1 MPAESNRPLVS
12 VVIPAYNCEEHIEQ
26 ALRSVIE
33 QTLQDIEVICVD
45 DGSTDCTGAILDVFA
60 EHDSRVRVIH
70 QANAGEGA
78 ARNAGLAL
86 ARGRYLHF
94 MDADDFL
101 DRTMLKKMSDA
112 AQRGDCDIVICGVS
126 FYNTQTGKSGP
137 MDWGCN
143 WRAFPYGTFTCLDN
157 PDDIFRCFQNW
168 TWNKLFCA
176 EFVEREGLRFD
187 EVQRCADLYFV
198 MCALVTASAIRCV
211 PEQLYYYRTN
221 NPTSNIATCDRAP
234 LDFYQ
239 SFERTHDWLV
249 RRGVYEPV
257 AKAFRNWAIGAVFS
271 NFCQLRSWNAFCELY
286 DYLRADDCA
295 ALHALGLLDMEESD
309 YQDAAD
315 VQKMKA
321 LVNSHDANELL
332 FALFRS
338 ANARIEGLIE
348 DSCVQ
353 EKVQDSV
360 GLSLRQVAHAVKAN
374 ASEASYNLHG

>member
-1 MPAESNRPLVS
+1 MPGENDRPLVS

-26 ALRSVIE
+26 ALRSVIG

-60 EHDSRVRVIH
+60 EHDGRVHVIH

-78 ARNAGLAL
+78 ARNAGLDV
-86 ARGRYLHF
+86 ARGSYLHF

-101 DRTMLKKMSDA
+101 DHTMLKKMTDA
-112 AQRGDCDIVICGVS
+112 AQRGSCDIVICGVS
-126 FYNTQTGKSGP
+126 FYNTQTGLSGP

-143 WRAFPYGTFTCLDN
+143 WRAFPYGTFNCLDN

-168 TWNKLFCA
+168 TWNKLFRA
-176 EFVEREGLRFD
+176 EFVHAEGLRFD

-198 MCALVTASAIRCV
+198 MRALVVARAMRCV

-239 SFERTHDWLV
+239 SFVRTHEWLV
-249 RRGVYEPV
+249 QRGVFEPV

-271 NFCQLRSWNAFCELY
+271 NFCQLRSWSAFCELY

-295 ALHALGLLDMEESD
+295 QLRMLGLLDLPEGG

-315 VQKMKA
+315 IQKMQA
-321 LVNSHDANELL
+321 LVNSKDATELL
-332 FALFRS
+332 FVLFRC
-338 ANARIEGLIE
+338 ANVRIERLIE
-348 DSCVQ
+348 DACVEQ
-353 EKVQDSV
+353 KTRDSL
-360 GLSLRQVAHAVKAN
+360 GLSLRQVAHAAKSN
-374 ASEASYNLHG
+374 ASEAYYNFKS